1 MAGRQHRANLRI
13 LKLEPLNGIIP
24 HSQMNIP
31 SLASVIL
38 LSGLFIVSCQNNQ
51 GGQQAPPP
59 GTFPVVEVPLRTVT
73 GYTSYPASLEGIV
86 SSDVRAKVTGYITA
100 VLVDEGQP
108 VRKGQ
113 TLFQLETQTLIQD
126 AGAAKANVNA
136 ARVEVEKLK
145 PLVEKGIVSA
155 MQLQTAEA
163 QLAQAEAIYKS
174 IGANISYATIRSP
187 IDGYIGAINFRQ
199 GALIS
204 PADPTPLTTVSDVDQ
219 IYAFFSMNERD
230 YFNFIQNAH
239 GKSLAEKIA
248 NFPPVQ
254 LQLVNGGLYEQPGK
268 IETVTGRVNAATGT
282 VGFRAIFPNPNRL
295 LADGNSG
302 VIRIP
307 KTYENVPVVP
317 EAATFEQQGRVY
329 VFRVQGDTAV
339 STPVEITERVNNLAV
354 VASGVEAGDKIVAEG
369 VGKLR
374 HNTPIQ
380 PQVVPFDSVANRLE
394 TVFK

>member
-1 MAGRQHRANLRI
+1 MKI
-13 LKLEPLNGIIP
+13 LISPVLML
-24 HSQMNIP
+24 
-31 SLASVIL
+31 SLFLL
-38 LSGLFIVSCQNNQ
+38 LSCQDKQ
-51 GGQQAPPP
+51 GEQQAAPPISL
-59 GTFPVVEVPLRTVT
+59 PVVEVPLKTVT
-73 GYTSYPASLEGIV
+73 GYTSYPTSLEGVI
-86 SSDVRAKVTGYITA
+86 SSDVRAKVTGYITE
-100 VLVDEGQP
+100 VLVDAGQA

-136 ARVEVEKLK
+136 AQVEVEKLK
-145 PLVEKGIVSA
+145 PLVEKGIVSD
-155 MQLQTAEA
+155 MQLASAEA
-163 QLAQAEAIYKS
+163 QLAQAQAVYKS
-174 IGANISYATIRSP
+174 IGANISYATIKSP

-199 GALIS
+199 GTLVS

-230 YFNFIQNAH
+230 YFNFIQGAK
-239 GKSLAEKIA
+239 GKNLSEKIA
-248 NFPPVQ
+248 NFPPVR
-254 LQLVNGGLYEQPGK
+254 LQLVNGQLYEQPGV
-268 IETVTGRVNAATGT
+268 IETVTGQVNTATGT

-329 VFRVQGDTAV
+329 VFRVQGDTVAV
-339 STPVEITERVNNLAV
+339 SAPVEVADRVNNLAV
-354 VASGVEAGDKIVAEG
+354 IASGIEAGDKIVAEG

-374 HNTPIQ
+374 HNTPVQ
-380 PQVVPFDSVANRLE
+380 PQMVPFDSVANNLE